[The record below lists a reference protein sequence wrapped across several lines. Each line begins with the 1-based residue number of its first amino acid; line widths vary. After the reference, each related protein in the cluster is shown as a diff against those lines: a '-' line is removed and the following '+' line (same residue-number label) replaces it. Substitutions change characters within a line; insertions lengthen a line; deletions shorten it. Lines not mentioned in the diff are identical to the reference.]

1 MEPASAVGKI
11 ASAGYRPHKR
21 TNCRNREGFMR
32 RLSISLAWE
41 QTKSCL
47 TADGRL
53 LATVAAAFVALPLV
67 VTGVLMPDGF
77 SRSSAD
83 PLWSGLLLLFVALM
97 LLTAQLALV
106 RLSLSPSVSVG
117 EALAHSVRRL
127 PSYLL
132 AWIVIGIG
140 FFIVVTVAA
149 AILIASG
156 VQVSDQQ
163 IPASPA
169 TWAVMIALVAIYCV
183 IWVRVIAMAAPIAS
197 AESVG
202 PVALIRK
209 SWDLTVGHFWR
220 LLGFALLFFVGGA
233 IAVWAVAAVTA
244 LLVRVLFGAPD
255 PLSVSALILAIF
267 NAVANAAVVT
277 ILTVML
283 ARIYV
288 QLSGRGSIDV
298 SVPSSGT

>member
-1 MEPASAVGKI
+1 
-11 ASAGYRPHKR
+11 
-21 TNCRNREGFMR
+21 MR

-47 TADGRL
+47 AADGPL

-67 VTGVLMPDGF
+67 VTGVLMPEGF
-77 SRSSAD
+77 SATDVDR
-83 PLWSGLLLLFVALM
+83 LWSGLLLLVVG
-97 LLTAQLALV
+97 LLLLVAQLALV
-106 RLSLSPSVSVG
+106 RLALSPSVSVG

-132 AWIVIGIG
+132 AWVVIGIG
-140 FFIVVTVAA
+140 FFIVVTVGAA
-149 AILIASG
+149 ALIASG

-169 TWAVMIALVAIYCV
+169 TWAVMIALIAIYCV
-183 IWVRVIAMAAPIAS
+183 IWVRVIAMTAPIAS
-197 AESVG
+197 AESLG
-202 PVALIRK
+202 ALALIRR
-209 SWDLTVGHFWR
+209 SWDLTAGNFWR
-220 LLGFALLFFVGGA
+220 LLGFALLFFVGGV
-233 IAVWAVAAVTA
+233 IAVWAVASVTA

-255 PLSVSALILAIF
+255 PLSVSALILAIV

-277 ILTVML
+277 VLTVML

-288 QLSGRGSIDV
+288 QLSGRGLIDV

>member
-1 MEPASAVGKI
+1 
-11 ASAGYRPHKR
+11 
-21 TNCRNREGFMR
+21 MR

-41 QTKSCL
+41 QTMSCL
-47 TADGRL
+47 AADGRL
-53 LATVAAAFVALPLV
+53 LATVAAALVALPLV

-77 SRSSAD
+77 SATDVDR
-83 PLWSGLLLLFVALM
+83 LWSGLLLLVVG
-97 LLTAQLALV
+97 LLLLVAQLALV
-106 RLSLSPSVSVG
+106 RLALSPSVSVG

-132 AWIVIGIG
+132 AWVVIGIG
-140 FFIVVTVAA
+140 FFIVVTVGAA
-149 AILIASG
+149 ALIASG

-169 TWAVMIALVAIYCV
+169 TWAVMIALIAVYCV

-197 AESVG
+197 AENLG
-202 PVALIRK
+202 AIALIRR
-209 SWDLTVGHFWR
+209 SWDLTAGNFWR
-220 LLGFALLFFVGGA
+220 LLGFALLFFVGGV

-255 PLSVSALILAIF
+255 PLSVSALILAIV

-277 ILTVML
+277 VLTVML

-288 QLSGRGSIDV
+288 QLSGRGLIDV

>member
-1 MEPASAVGKI
+1 M
-11 ASAGYRPHKR
+11 
-21 TNCRNREGFMR
+21 
-32 RLSISLAWE
+32 
-41 QTKSCL
+41 SCL
-47 TADGRL
+47 AADGRL
-53 LATVAAAFVALPLV
+53 LATVAAALVALPLV

-77 SRSSAD
+77 SATDVDR
-83 PLWSGLLLLFVALM
+83 LWSGLLLLVVG
-97 LLTAQLALV
+97 LLLLVAQLALV
-106 RLSLSPSVSVG
+106 RLALSPSVSVG

-132 AWIVIGIG
+132 AWVVIGIG
-140 FFIVVTVAA
+140 FFIVVTVGAA
-149 AILIASG
+149 ALIASG

-169 TWAVMIALVAIYCV
+169 TWAVMIALIAVYCV

-197 AESVG
+197 AESLG
-202 PVALIRK
+202 AIALIRR
-209 SWDLTVGHFWR
+209 SWDLTAGNFWR
-220 LLGFALLFFVGGA
+220 LLGFALLFFVGGV

-255 PLSVSALILAIF
+255 PLSVSALILALV

-277 ILTVML
+277 VLTVML

>member
-1 MEPASAVGKI
+1 
-11 ASAGYRPHKR
+11 
-21 TNCRNREGFMR
+21 MR

-41 QTKSCL
+41 QTMSCL
-47 TADGRL
+47 AADGRL
-53 LATVAAAFVALPLV
+53 LATVAAALVALPLV

-77 SRSSAD
+77 SATDVDR
-83 PLWSGLLLLFVALM
+83 LWSGLLLLVVG
-97 LLTAQLALV
+97 LLLLVAQLALV
-106 RLSLSPSVSVG
+106 RLALSPSVSVG

-132 AWIVIGIG
+132 AWVVIGIG
-140 FFIVVTVAA
+140 FFIVVTVGAA
-149 AILIASG
+149 ALIASG

-169 TWAVMIALVAIYCV
+169 TWAVMIALIAVYCV

-197 AESVG
+197 AESLG
-202 PVALIRK
+202 AIALIRR
-209 SWDLTVGHFWR
+209 SWDLTAGNFWR
-220 LLGFALLFFVGGA
+220 LLGFALLFFVGGV

-255 PLSVSALILAIF
+255 PLSVSALILAIV

-277 ILTVML
+277 VLTVML

-288 QLSGRGSIDV
+288 QLSGRGLIDV

>member
-1 MEPASAVGKI
+1 
-11 ASAGYRPHKR
+11 
-21 TNCRNREGFMR
+21 MR

-41 QTKSCL
+41 QTMSCL
-47 TADGRL
+47 AADGRL
-53 LATVAAAFVALPLV
+53 LATVAAALVALPLV
-67 VTGVLMPDGF
+67 VTGVLMPEGF
-77 SRSSAD
+77 SATDVDR
-83 PLWSGLLLLFVALM
+83 LWSGLLLLVVG
-97 LLTAQLALV
+97 LLLLVAQLALV
-106 RLSLSPSVSVG
+106 RLALSPSVSVG

-132 AWIVIGIG
+132 AWVVIGIG
-140 FFIVVTVAA
+140 FFIVVTVGAA
-149 AILIASG
+149 ALIASG

-169 TWAVMIALVAIYCV
+169 TWAVMIALIAVYCV

-197 AESVG
+197 AESLG
-202 PVALIRK
+202 AIALIRR
-209 SWDLTVGHFWR
+209 SWDLTAGNFWR
-220 LLGFALLFFVGGA
+220 LLGFALLFFVGGV

-255 PLSVSALILAIF
+255 PLSVSALILAIV

-277 ILTVML
+277 VLTVML

-288 QLSGRGSIDV
+288 QLSGRGLIDV

>member
-1 MEPASAVGKI
+1 
-11 ASAGYRPHKR
+11 
-21 TNCRNREGFMR
+21 MR

-47 TADGRL
+47 AADGPL

-67 VTGVLMPDGF
+67 VTGVLMPEGF
-77 SRSSAD
+77 SATDVDR
-83 PLWSGLLLLFVALM
+83 LWSGLLLLVVG
-97 LLTAQLALV
+97 LLLLVAQLALV
-106 RLSLSPSVSVG
+106 RLALSPSVSVG

-132 AWIVIGIG
+132 AWVVIGIG
-140 FFIVVTVAA
+140 FFIVVTVGAA
-149 AILIASG
+149 ALIASG

-169 TWAVMIALVAIYCV
+169 TWAVMIALIAIYCV
-183 IWVRVIAMAAPIAS
+183 IWVRVIAMTAPIAS
-197 AESVG
+197 AESLG
-202 PVALIRK
+202 ALALIRR
-209 SWDLTVGHFWR
+209 SWDLTAGNFWR
-220 LLGFALLFFVGGA
+220 LLGFALLFFVGGV
-233 IAVWAVAAVTA
+233 IAVWAVASVTA
-244 LLVRVLFGAPD
+244 LVVRVLFGAPD
-255 PLSVSALILAIF
+255 PLSVSALILAIV

-277 ILTVML
+277 VLTVML

-288 QLSGRGSIDV
+288 QLSGRGLIDV

>member
-1 MEPASAVGKI
+1 
-11 ASAGYRPHKR
+11 
-21 TNCRNREGFMR
+21 MR

-47 TADGRL
+47 AADGPL

-67 VTGVLMPDGF
+67 VMGVLMPEGF
-77 SRSSAD
+77 SATDVDR
-83 PLWSGLLLLFVALM
+83 LWSGLLLLVVG
-97 LLTAQLALV
+97 LLLLVAQLALV
-106 RLSLSPSVSVG
+106 RLALSPSVSVG

-132 AWIVIGIG
+132 AWVVIGIG
-140 FFIVVTVAA
+140 FFIVVTVGAA
-149 AILIASG
+149 ALIASG

-169 TWAVMIALVAIYCV
+169 TWAVMIALIAIYCV
-183 IWVRVIAMAAPIAS
+183 IWVRVIAMTAPIAS
-197 AESVG
+197 AESLG
-202 PVALIRK
+202 ALALIRR
-209 SWDLTVGHFWR
+209 SWDLTAGNFWR
-220 LLGFALLFFVGGA
+220 LLGFALLFFVGGV
-233 IAVWAVAAVTA
+233 IAVWAVASVTA
-244 LLVRVLFGAPD
+244 LVVRVLFGAPD
-255 PLSVSALILAIF
+255 PLSVSALILAIV

-277 ILTVML
+277 VLTVML

-288 QLSGRGSIDV
+288 QLSGRGLIDV